1 MTFSY
6 TASDGTLTA
15 SSTATLDLTPVNDGP
30 VASPMILAAMA
41 EDSGAR
47 LITAAE
53 LLAGVTDVDGPA
65 LSITALAVQSGQGS
79 LVDNGD
85 GTWSYTPALNDDS
98 AVTFSYTASDGTLTA
113 SSTATLDLTS
123 VNDAPITD
131 HVLINTNKNTPIP
144 GKLGATDVDGGDTIV
159 FSVETDPQHGTLDL
173 HPDGSYTYS
182 PTAGYSGSDSFTF
195 KATDSGGLFTIG
207 TADITVAN
215 STAQVRNIVTAI
227 SLDEAVNTPSSS
239 GVDIS
244 EVTALADGGHV
255 VVWSS

>member
-1 MTFSY
+1 M
-6 TASDGTLTA
+6 
-15 SSTATLDLTPVNDGP
+15 
-30 VASPMILAAMA
+30 
-41 EDSGAR
+41 
-47 LITAAE
+47 ITAAE

-144 GKLGATDVDGGDTIV
+144 GELGATDVDGGDTIV

-173 HPDGSYTYS
+173 HPDGSYAS
-182 PTAGYSGSDSFTF
+182 HRLPVTAA
-195 KATDSGGLFTIG
+195 ATVSRSKRP
-207 TADITVAN
+207 TVAACLRLAPQI
-215 STAQVRNIVTAI
+215 SRSRTARRKFGI
-227 SLDEAVNTPSSS
+227 S
-239 GVDIS
+239 
-244 EVTALADGGHV
+244 
-255 VVWSS
+255 